1 MNYNQKLKHN
11 EDFLYLEDIGDM
23 DNNAL
28 HLIIYANQT
37 NHGVFTQLF
46 CCTCVHGKH
55 SFLDQCF
62 IIYVQ
67 LSLFFFLL
75 ITEKNNQNTFQ
86 QQEIVKKNSVCM
98 CVHFY

>member
-1 MNYNQKLKHN
+1 MLIKLIMGYSHN
-11 EDFLYLEDIGDM
+11 FS
-23 DNNAL
+23 
-28 HLIIYANQT
+28 
-37 NHGVFTQLF
+37 V
-46 CCTCVHGKH
+46 VHGKH

-98 CVHFY
+98 CVHVCFFSCNSANVEMV